1 MLAIIYLAVSTYLGD
16 LVCCRFFRFIS
27 IQHRLATGFL
37 VGLLISTWIT
47 FVAAVVFHG
56 ISQPLVAANLAFVVL
71 FGVVVLVSRRWPNKN
86 VEIDSVRPGG
96 NQLSDSLWLAACLVF
111 ACWLMFATLSFKNG
125 EFQIAF
131 KAWTDFG
138 ANVSLTQS
146 FALGKNFPPQHPFFP
161 GEFIRYHFLFWFQC
175 GNLEFLGLNPVWS
188 INLLSVLSLL
198 ALMVLIAT
206 FGEILFNSRAVG
218 RFGAALFFFSS
229 SLSYLPFL
237 RSQPN
242 IREALHA
249 IWSAKEFLP
258 SGYPFRGETWGVLSA
273 NVFAYQ
279 RHLISGIGLF
289 FVALIFAVEQYQ
301 QRASIK
307 EEKRIESVVPVENQS
322 AIESA
327 PNERLPL
334 TTEPPIAGVGRVENE
349 SAIEPVSSDAPP
361 PDAEPPKPFPFAGWP
376 SWIFAGVLIGLLPYW
391 NSPTFIA
398 GLAVFGCLMVLAP
411 LRSRTAMLLA
421 AAIVVGLPQ
430 VLLLR
435 SGNTTSYSLFNP
447 GYTLESA
454 SPWLVVKYLG
464 WTFGVKWILLW
475 VAIVFTTG
483 FQRRLLLALSSLV
496 AIVFLFQLSVDVF
509 NNHKLL
515 NIWATCVN
523 VYAAFALWQIAK
535 QKIVGP
541 ILAVL
546 LTIATVFGGLV
557 DLFPLHNDPTLAVS
571 YKNDRLTEWLLTNT
585 QPSDVFLTHTLLTHP
600 ILFTGRKI
608 YLGYTLFAWTAG
620 YNVPDRETVYRE
632 MFQESDVGRL
642 KALLHDNN
650 IAYVA
655 IDDGVRHN
663 ESLPDLNE
671 YLFDQ
676 NFQKVFEDTA
686 QAYDNVVI
694 YKVESEARP

>member
-1 MLAIIYLAVSTYLGD
+1 MLAIVYLIAATYFGD
-16 LVCCRFFRFIS
+16 LICRRFFRFIS
-27 IQHRLATGFL
+27 IQQRIATAFL
-37 VGLLISTWIT
+37 VGILLSTWIT
-47 FVAAVVFHG
+47 FVAAVVFHRT
-56 ISQPLVAANLAFVVL
+56 SQPLIAGNLVFLVMFAAFLLA
-71 FGVVVLVSRRWPNKN
+71 SRHWPSKSSN
-86 VEIDSVRPGG
+86 DYADRPPGHQYG
-96 NQLSDSLWLAACLVF
+96 DYVWLAVCLVF
-111 ACWLMFATLSFKNG
+111 ACWLMFATLGFKDG

-161 GEFIRYHFLFWFQC
+161 GEFIRYHFLFWFQT

-198 ALMVLIAT
+198 ALLALIAT
-206 FGEILFNSRAVG
+206 FAEVLFKSRVVG
-218 RFGAALFFFSS
+218 RVGAALFFFSS

-237 RSQPN
+237 RAQPG
-242 IREALHA
+242 IRSALSA
-249 IWSAKEFLP
+249 ITGATEFLP

-289 FVALIFAVEQYQ
+289 FVALIFAVDQYQ
-301 QRASIK
+301 RCAAIKKEKQPPSILTVDDEPAS
-307 EEKRIESVVPVENQS
+307 E
-322 AIESA
+322 AI
-327 PNERLPL
+327 
-334 TTEPPIAGVGRVENE
+334 TTEPPAEVD
-349 SAIEPVSSDAPP
+349 PT
-361 PDAEPPKPFPFAGWP
+361 PDTPSFAGLP
-376 SWIFAGVLIGLLPYW
+376 SWICAGILIGLLPYW

-398 GLAVFGCLMVLAP
+398 GLAVFGCLLVLAP
-411 LRSRTAMLLA
+411 LRRRTAILLVT
-421 AAIVVGLPQ
+421 AIIVGLPE
-430 VLLLR
+430 VLMLR
-435 SGNTTSYSLFNP
+435 SGNTMTYRLFNP
-447 GYTLESA
+447 GYTLENA
-454 SPWLVVKYLG
+454 SLWLILEYLG

-475 VAIVFTTG
+475 VALVFANG
-483 FQRRLLLALSSLV
+483 FSRKLLLALTSLV

-523 VYAAFALWQIAK
+523 VYAAYALWQVAK

-546 LTIATVFGGLV
+546 LAIATVFGGVV
-557 DLFPLHNDPTLAVS
+557 DLFPLHNDPMLTVP
-571 YKNDRLTEWLLTNT
+571 YKNDRLSQWLLANT
-585 QPSDVFLTHTLLTHP
+585 QPSDIFLTHTLLTHP

-620 YNVPDRETVYRE
+620 YNVPDREAVYRQ
-632 MFQESDVGRL
+632 MFQESDATELIR
-642 KALLHDNN
+642 LLHANN

-663 ESLPDLNE
+663 ESLPELNE
-671 YLFDQ
+671 HIFDQ
-676 NFQKVFEDTA
+676 SFPKVFEDTA
-686 QAYDNVVI
+686 HAYDNVVI
-694 YKVESEARP
+694 YRVPR